1 MLGFKS
7 AALVPFAWLRVSL
20 IRVKMGAYQRFTAL
34 PAAGVCLAMAL
45 AAMATGG
52 F

>member
-1 MLGFKS
+1 VG
-7 AALVPFAWLRVSL
+7 L
-20 IRVKMGAYQRFTAL
+20 IRVEMGAHQRFTAL